1 MITKKNFTLQS
12 MVDRLDKTNCMKI
25 NIKKQFKDID
35 KNLLEQITKSLLIDN
50 QNYQNFII
58 NDKTYILINRQ
69 LLISWLDEY
78 VYNYADSDNIRN
90 FINNDLAYFIDNKKL
105 NEYIM
110 NNTSIYNAFSIISE
124 FRCNGQDWCIVNE

>member
-25 NIKKQFKDID
+25 NIKEQFKDID